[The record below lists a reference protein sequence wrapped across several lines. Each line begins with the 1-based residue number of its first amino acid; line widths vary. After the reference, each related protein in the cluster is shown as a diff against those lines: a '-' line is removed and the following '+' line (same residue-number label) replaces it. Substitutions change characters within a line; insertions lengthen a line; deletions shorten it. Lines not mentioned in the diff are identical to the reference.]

1 MHCCRLSVLL
11 LALLTI
17 LGLGVLYV
25 LHEAHTG
32 HPELLQ
38 RLLELNERFVLVK
51 YEKKY

>member
-1 MHCCRLSVLL
+1 MHCCRLSLAL
-11 LALLTI
+11 LALLSI

-38 RLLELNERFVLVK
+38 RILELNERFVLVK